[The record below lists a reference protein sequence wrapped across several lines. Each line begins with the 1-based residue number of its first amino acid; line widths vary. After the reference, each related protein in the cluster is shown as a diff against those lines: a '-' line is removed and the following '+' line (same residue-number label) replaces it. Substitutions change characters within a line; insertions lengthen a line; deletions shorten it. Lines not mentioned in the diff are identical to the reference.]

1 MLRAVLGRKQS
12 MNDVTVTAK
21 PPFRAVNFAPR
32 AVDVE
37 RRADG
42 TVILRNA
49 RPLGDFP
56 RNIVAHLRRWSQ
68 EAPARVFM
76 AERRPDRSWRRITY
90 GEMRAAA
97 DRAGQAL
104 LNRRLGQ
111 DDAVMILSGNSIDHA
126 ILTFAGM
133 TVGVPVAPVSVAYSL
148 VSQDHAKLRHVFDLV
163 KPRLLFVQNG
173 RQYEKALAALDLR
186 GVEVVVAADP
196 PANIPSTPL
205 AGLLATN
212 AGPEV
217 DAAYEATGPDTVA
230 KYLFTSGSTGMPKG
244 VINTQRML
252 CANMKMAEL
261 NIEERAEDEPPV
273 LLDWL
278 PWNHTMAGNYT
289 VHSCM
294 RAGGTYHIDAGRP
307 LPGQFEETIA
317 NLREISP
324 TSISNVPV
332 GFAMLAARLE
342 QDAELRQSF
351 FRKLKLLGYGG
362 ASLPQE
368 LWQKIQDLAVATVGE
383 RIAFVTGW
391 GSTETAPTATS
402 LNWFVEGSGIIGL
415 PFPGVELKMV
425 PVGDRYE
432 LRLRGPIVFPGY
444 LKRPDLTAAA
454 FDEEGFYK
462 IGDAGRFVDPD
473 DPREGLRFAGRVV
486 EDFKLSSGTFV
497 HVGTLRIAAIDAMA
511 PAAQDAVVAGHDK
524 PFVGLLVWPN
534 LAQARALAGL
544 PADAPSEAVVAD
556 VKVREHIRAGLARH
570 NREVTGSSMR
580 IGRVVLMAEPPS
592 IDGNEITDKG
602 YVNQRAA
609 LERRADLVMR
619 LYADPPAADVIVLA
633 G

>member
-1 MLRAVLGRKQS
+1 
-12 MNDVTVTAK
+12 MNDVSVVAK
-21 PPFRAVNFAPR
+21 PPFREVKFAPR

-37 RRADG
+37 RRPDG

-49 RPLGDFP
+49 RPLGEYP
-56 RNIVAHLRRWSQ
+56 RNIIAHLRRV
-68 EAPARVFM
+68 AADVPDRVFL

-90 GEMRAAA
+90 GEMREAA
-97 DRAGQAL
+97 DRVGQAL
-104 LNRRLGQ
+104 LNRKLGQ
-111 DDAVMILSGNSIDHA
+111 DHPLMILSGNSIDHA

-133 TVGVPVAPVSVAYSL
+133 TVGVPVAPVSIAYSL
-148 VSQDHAKLRHVFDLV
+148 VSQDHVKLRHVFDLV

-173 RQYEKALAALDLR
+173 RQYEKALGALDLA

-196 PANIPSTPL
+196 PANIPATPL
-205 AGLLATN
+205 AGLLSTN
-212 AGPEV
+212 VGPEV

-261 NIEERAEDEPPV
+261 NTEDDGSEPPV

-278 PWNHTMAGNYT
+278 PWNHTMAGNYGI
-289 VHSCM
+289 HNCM
-294 RAGGTYHIDAGRP
+294 RLGGTYHIDAGRP
-307 LPGQFEETIA
+307 IPGQFDETIA

-332 GFAMLAARLE
+332 GFAMLAAKLE
-342 QDAELRQSF
+342 QDEELRKTF
-351 FRKLKLLGYGG
+351 FKNLKILGYGG

-368 LWQKIQDLAVATVGE
+368 LWQKIQDLAVATIGE

-402 LNWFVEGSGIIGL
+402 LNWYVEGSGIIGL

-444 LKRPDLTAAA
+444 LKRPDLTAAT

-462 IGDAGRFVDPD
+462 IGDAGRFVDPN

-497 HVGTLRIAAIDAMA
+497 HVGSLRIAAIDAMA

-524 PFVGLLVWPN
+524 AYVGLLVWPN
-534 LAQARALAGL
+534 LVQARMLAGL
-544 PADAPSEAVVAD
+544 PADAPAEAVVANATL
-556 VKVREHIRAGLARH
+556 REHVRAGLKRH
-570 NREVTGSSMR
+570 NREASGSSMR
-580 IGRVVLMAEPPS
+580 IGRIILMTEPPS

-609 LERRADLVMR
+609 LDRRAGLVDR
-619 LYADPPAADVIVLA
+619 LYLDPPPSDVIVVE